1 MPYTISWLVEKRIV
15 YIHTYGLLTGEE
27 LVAQNLEIQKFVPEH
42 EHLLNIITDGT
53 DTTGTNMGLRDL
65 QKTQF
70 STVDNL
76 GWAIYISPSKM
87 NRFFASVITQLS
99 QKRGRQFATLDEGLK
114 FLQDMDDTL
123 PPLTAPDKTYAAE

>member
-27 LVAQNLEIQKFVPEH
+27 LVAQNLEIQTFVPQH
-42 EHLLNIITDGT
+42 KQFLHIITDGT

-70 STVDNL
+70 TSVDNL

-99 QKRGRQFATLDEGLK
+99 QKRGRQFATLEDGLK
-114 FLQDMDDTL
+114 FLQEMDDTL
-123 PPLTAPDKTYAAE
+123 PPLAVPHKTYTVE